1 MFLKGRAGQQDNG
14 GSSQSSS
21 IITDA
26 LPSSETTTTS
36 SSSSANK
43 SEAASLH
50 DLLYGNPSKITEPIK
65 QVEDKWRL
73 LPAFMK
79 VKGLFRQHI
88 DSFNYFINVDIKK
101 IVQAN
106 NMITPDTDDRFYI
119 KYNDIYI
126 AKPRLDEVTDSIELT
141 PQLCRLRDLTYDADI
156 IVNIEYPQ
164 VVGNE
169 VLIKSEELPIGRMP
183 IMLQCDRCVLC
194 GKDEKELAKLGEC
207 PLDPGGY
214 FIVKGVEKVCLIQEQ
229 LSKNRIII
237 DLDKDKQVMA
247 SVTGSTHYR
256 KSKTNIIIKHERFYL
271 DHNSFTKDVP
281 VIIAL
286 KAMGVESDQEII
298 QLVGSDRKY
307 VDALGPSFEE
317 CIREGVFSADQAVE
331 WMSRY
336 LKPSDFRKNKSK
348 TEETR
353 EILSNI
359 ILCHI
364 PVYKFNFKMK
374 IVYFAIMLKRM
385 IDAIHDASNIDDKD
399 YYGNKRLEMAGQL
412 LSLLF
417 EDLFK
422 KFNDEIKKT
431 LEKKTGR
438 RGRRAVSTPHEDIAS
453 IFSTNSNKITEGLKN
468 SISSGNWN
476 VQRFKM
482 ERAGVTHVLSR
493 LSFIAAL
500 GMMTRISSQFEK
512 TRKVSGPRALQPSQW
527 GLLCPSDT
535 PEGEGCG
542 LVKNLALLTH
552 VTTDDEEEPII
563 RLAYNLGVEDI
574 NLISGEELNHP
585 SSYVVILNGL
595 ILGIHRF
602 PSQFTKLFRML
613 RRAGKIH
620 EFVSI
625 FKNDLHKS
633 IYIASDGGRVC
644 RPLIIVE
651 NCKLKVTQKHLN
663 ELAEGIRTWDDFL
676 KEGLIEYLDVNEENN
691 SNIVFREEDIK
702 PETTHFEIEPF
713 TILGVCAGLVPYPH
727 HNQSPRNTY
736 QCAMGKQAM
745 GAIAYNQFNRLDTLL
760 LLLVYPQKPMVKSR
774 TIELIQFEKLNGG
787 QNATI
792 AVMSYSGYDIED
804 AVVVNKAS
812 IDRGYG
818 RCIYLKKYVTELKK
832 HPNGAEDVLQPPPLQ
847 AIVST
852 AASSTAESALDPKRL
867 KSYQRLDAD
876 GLSAVGERIY
886 PGDMY
891 VNRFIVAT
899 QNNQDILGSM
909 VNNNQQQQQQI
920 QQQYK
925 PSPSFYKGPCS
936 VYVDQVL
943 ITPNHDR
950 GGYYVKYLLRQTR
963 RAELGD
969 KFSSRHG
976 QKGVCGIIVDQQ
988 DMPFND
994 QGICP
999 DMIMN
1004 PHGFPS
1010 RMTVG
1015 KMIELICG
1023 KAGVLDG
1030 RQGYGTAFGG
1040 DRVEDI
1046 GKTLIRHGFSY
1057 CGKDMLT
1064 SGITGET
1071 MACYIYF
1078 GPVYYQRLKHM
1089 VLDKMHARSKGPVR
1103 ILTRQPLEGRS
1114 KEGGLR
1120 LGEMERDCLIGY
1132 GASAL
1137 LLERLMLSSDEYK
1150 VHVCEGCGMIG
1161 YMGYCNYCK
1170 SKQNMSL
1177 LPMPYAFKLLIQEL
1191 QAMNISPKLK
1201 LAPFEK

>member
-1 MFLKGRAGQQDNG
+1 
-14 GSSQSSS
+14 
-21 IITDA
+21 
-26 LPSSETTTTS
+26 
-36 SSSSANK
+36 
-43 SEAASLH
+43 
-50 DLLYGNPSKITEPIK
+50 
-65 QVEDKWRL
+65 
-73 LPAFMK
+73 MK

-106 NMITPDTDDRFYI
+106 SMITPDTDDKFYI

-126 AKPRLDEVTDSIELT
+126 AKPRLDEGTDTIELT
-141 PQLCRLRDLTYDADI
+141 PQLCRLRDLTYSADI
-156 IVNIEYPQ
+156 IVSVEYPQ
-164 VVGNE
+164 IVGNE
-169 VLIKSEELPIGRMP
+169 TLIKHEDLSIGRMP

-194 GKDEKELAKLGEC
+194 GKDDKELAKLGEC

-229 LSKNRIII
+229 LSKNRVII
-237 DLDKDKQVMA
+237 DLDKEKQITA

-271 DHNSFTKDVP
+271 DHNSFTKDIP
-281 VIIAL
+281 IIML
-286 KAMGVESDQEII
+286 FKAMGIESDQEIV
-298 QLVGSDRKY
+298 QLIGSDRKY
-307 VDALGPSFEE
+307 IDALGPSFEE
-317 CIREGVFSADQAVE
+317 CIREGVYTSEQAIE
-331 WMSRY
+331 YMSRY
-336 LKPSDFRKNKSK
+336 LKLADFRKNKPK
-348 TEETR
+348 MEETR

-364 PVYKFNFKMK
+364 PVYKFNYKMK
-374 IVYFAIMLKRM
+374 IVYLAIMVKRM
-385 IDAIHDASNIDDKD
+385 IDALHDSANIDDKD

-438 RGRRAVSTPHEDIAS
+438 RSRRATSTPTEDISS
-453 IFSTNSNKITEGLKN
+453 IFNANSSKITEGLKN

-563 RLAYNLGVEDI
+563 RLAYNIGVEDI

-585 SSYVVILNGL
+585 SSYVVFLNGL

-602 PSQFTKLFRML
+602 PSQFTKLFRMM

-625 FKNDLHKS
+625 FKNDLHKA

-651 NCKLKVTQKHLN
+651 NQKLKVTQKHLS

-702 PETTHFEIEPF
+702 LETTHFEIEPF

-760 LLLVYPQKPMVKSR
+760 LLMVYPQKPMVKTK
-774 TIELIQFEKLNGG
+774 TIELIQFEKLSGG
-787 QNATI
+787 QNASI

-818 RCIYLKKYVTELKK
+818 RCIYLKKYVTELKRY
-832 HPNGAEDVLQPPPLQ
+832 HNGVEDVLQPPPNAQQ
-847 AIVST
+847 AK
-852 AASSTAESALDPKRL
+852 DMDQKRL
-867 KSYQRLDAD
+867 KSYQRLDFD
-876 GLSAVGERIY
+876 GMCAVGERIY
-886 PGDMY
+886 PNDMY
-891 VNRFIVAT
+891 INRFVAQNT
-899 QNNQDILGSM
+899 QDNLLGMNTPTPSSS
-909 VNNNQQQQQQI
+909 NGAAANT
-920 QQQYK
+920 YK
-925 PSPSFYKGPCS
+925 PSPIFYKGPCS

-943 ITPNHDR
+943 ITPNYDR
-950 GGYYVKYLLRQTR
+950 GGYALKYLLRQTR
-963 RAELGD
+963 RPELGD

-976 QKGVCGIIVDQQ
+976 QKGVCGLIVDQQ
-988 DMPFND
+988 DMPFNE

-1023 KAGVLDG
+1023 KSGVLNG
-1030 RQGYGTAFGG
+1030 KQGYGTAFGG
-1040 DRVEDI
+1040 DKVEDI
-1046 GKTLIRHGFSY
+1046 GKGLIRHGFSY
-1057 CGKDMLT
+1057 SGKDLLT

-1071 MACYIYF
+1071 MSCYIYF
-1078 GPVYYQRLKHM
+1078 GPVFYQRLKHM

-1150 VHVCEGCGMIG
+1150 VHVCEDCGMIG
-1161 YMGYCNYCK
+1161 YMGYCNFCK
-1170 SKQNMSL
+1170 SKQNISL

-1201 LAPFEK
+1201 LSPFEK

>member
-1 MFLKGRAGQQDNG
+1 MFLQKKAQNKEQQ
-14 GSSQSSS
+14 QE
-21 IITDA
+21 TL
-26 LPSSETTTTS
+26 LPITTTTEQQGQQNEGNFNNKAS
-36 SSSSANK
+36 SEEK
-43 SEAASLH
+43 TLYE
-50 DLLYGNPSKITEPIK
+50 LLYGEPTKLTTPINTL
-65 QVEDKWRL
+65 EDKWRL

-106 NMITPDTDDRFYI
+106 NMILPDSDNNFYI

-126 AKPRLDEVTDSIELT
+126 ARPRLDEGTDTVELT
-141 PQLCRLRDLTYDADI
+141 PQLCRLRDLTYSADI

-164 VVGNE
+164 IIGNTVE
-169 VLIKSEELPIGRMP
+169 IKNEDISIGRMP
-183 IMLQCDRCVLC
+183 IMLRCDRCVLY

-229 LSKNRIII
+229 LAKNRIII
-237 DLDKDKQVMA
+237 DLDKEKNVIS

-256 KSKTNIIIKHERFYL
+256 KSKTNIIVKHEKFYL

-281 VIIAL
+281 IMVLL
-286 KAMGVESDQEII
+286 KAMGLESDQEII
-298 QLVGSDRKY
+298 QLIGTERKY
-307 VDALGPSFEE
+307 LEILGPSFEE
-317 CIREGVFSADQAVE
+317 CIKENVYTSEQAIE
-331 WMSRY
+331 WMAKY
-336 LKPSDFRKNKSK
+336 LKMADFKKNKSK
-348 TEETR
+348 TDECR
-353 EILSNI
+353 EILSNV

-364 PVYKFNFKMK
+364 PVYKFNYRMK
-374 IVYFAIMLKRM
+374 IVYIAIMIRRM
-385 IDAIHDASNIDDKD
+385 IDAMIDSNNIDDKD

-422 KFNDEIKKT
+422 KFNDEIKRT
-431 LEKKTGR
+431 LEKKKLKKRSNSAMDVMEVNTL
-438 RGRRAVSTPHEDIAS
+438 
-453 IFSTNSNKITEGLKN
+453 FSTNANKITEGLKN

-527 GLLCPSDT
+527 GMLCPADT

-542 LVKNLALLTH
+542 LIKNLALLTH

-574 NLISGEELNHP
+574 HLISGEELNNP
-585 SSYVVILNGL
+585 TSYVVFLNGL
-595 ILGIHRF
+595 LLGIHRF
-602 PSQFTKLFRML
+602 PSQFTRLFRML
-613 RRAGKIH
+613 RRSGKIR

-625 FKNDLHKS
+625 FKNDPHRA

-644 RPLIIVE
+644 RPLIIIE
-651 NCKLKVTQKHLN
+651 NGKLKITKKHMS
-663 ELAEGIRTWDDFL
+663 ELAEGLRTFDDFL

-691 SNIVFREEDIK
+691 SNIVFREEDITK
-702 PETTHFEIEPF
+702 DSTHLEIEPF

-745 GAIAYNQFNRLDTLL
+745 GAIAYNQFNRIDTLL
-760 LLLVYPQKPMVKSR
+760 LLMVYPQKPLMKTR
-774 TIELIQFEKLNGG
+774 TIELINFEKVPGG
-787 QNATI
+787 QNASI

-804 AVVVNKAS
+804 AVIVNKAS

-818 RCIYLKKYVTELKK
+818 RVMYFKKYVTELKRY
-832 HPNGAEDVLQPPPLQ
+832 PNGAEDMLQPPQ
-847 AIVST
+847 TTGEKAKMF
-852 AASSTAESALDPKRL
+852 E
-867 KSYQRLDAD
+867 RLDFD
-876 GLSAVGERIY
+876 GMAGKSERIY
-886 PGDMY
+886 PGDLY
-891 VNRFIVAT
+891 VNRFVA
-899 QNNQDILGSM
+899 
-909 VNNNQQQQQQI
+909 QQQDTLIPLGGQTSGTQPQTSI
-920 QQQYK
+920 QYK
-925 PSPSFYKGPCS
+925 PAPSSYKGPCS
-936 VYVDQVL
+936 VYVDQCL
-943 ITPNHDR
+943 ITPNYDR
-950 GGYYVKYLLRQTR
+950 GGCLIKYLFRQTR
-963 RAELGD
+963 RPELGD

-976 QKGVCGIIVDQQ
+976 QKGVCGLIVEQE
-988 DMPFND
+988 DMPFNES
-994 QGICP
+994 GICP

-1015 KMIELICG
+1015 KMIELIGG
-1023 KAGVLDG
+1023 KAGVLEG
-1030 RQGYGTAFGG
+1030 RQGYATAFAG
-1040 DRVEDI
+1040 DKVVDI
-1046 GKTLIRHGFSY
+1046 GKALIKHGFSY

-1064 SGITGET
+1064 SGITGEPVS
-1071 MACYIYF
+1071 CYIYF
-1078 GPVYYQRLKHM
+1078 GPVFYQRLKHM

-1150 VHVCEGCGMIG
+1150 IHVCDECGLIG
-1161 YMGYCNYCK
+1161 YMGYCQYCK

-1191 QAMNISPKLK
+1191 QAMNIAPRLK
-1201 LAPFEK
+1201 LSPIQ